1 MELYL
6 EKFDLIDTV
15 EDVVKNIQPLVG
27 KNSNDLNLNF
37 VENLGTM
44 YADLTKVRQILFNI
58 LSNACKFTDH
68 GSITLDAFFEKN
80 DGKRWVCFQVTD
92 TGIGMTPE
100 QQKKLFHVFS
110 QAEASM
116 MKRYGGTGLGLAL
129 SKRYCKL
136 MGGKISVKSEY
147 GVGTT
152 FTIRLPMEVTD
163 EKI

>member
-1 MELYL
+1 
-6 EKFDLIDTV
+6 
-15 EDVVKNIQPLVG
+15 
-27 KNSNDLNLNF
+27 
-37 VENLGTM
+37 
-44 YADLTKVRQILFNI
+44 
-58 LSNACKFTDH
+58 
-68 GSITLDAFFEKN
+68 
-80 DGKRWVCFQVTD
+80 
-92 TGIGMTPE
+92 MTPE

-147 GVGTT
+147 GIGTT